1 MKKTDETQLPPRFA
15 EYLRILSSFSRTSV
29 EALPAER
36 LMHHV
41 AAQASQ
47 ATNIKRTKVLRYRP
61 ERADLLVEAGVG
73 WNPGVVGKATL
84 AIDYRS
90 PPGRAIQ
97 TAAPVLINDLPNDPN
112 FDQSELLRSHDVIS
126 LINVPVMIEGRT

>member
-1 MKKTDETQLPPRFA
+1 MGKFEDIAMASLSGEAVGTERKKREEAQLPPRFA

-47 ATNIKRTKVLRYRP
+47 ATEIKRTKVLRYRP

-73 WNPGVVGKATL
+73 WNPGVVGKRRLQSTIGRPQAGQ
-84 AIDYRS
+84 S
-90 PPGRAIQ
+90 KPP
-97 TAAPVLINDLPNDPN
+97 
-112 FDQSELLRSHDVIS
+112 LLYS
-126 LINVPVMIEGRT
+126 